1 MDYDKLLNKN
11 VIKILTVLEKEKNY
25 FNQISELSGIKSKNN
40 LLKNLDLMVSFK
52 ILKKEKN
59 KSNTFYF
66 VNYENQFCLSL
77 LQLINNLKFQK
88 LPFERR
94 KAVLDLVDREKPLMC
109 VLFGSSAKGNFKKES
124 DLDLLLVFDK
134 KRNVDVKEISSRYG
148 VKMNVIVLEFSE
160 IDINDETIKH
170 IFKSGY
176 CLVGCRYFYGLCKS
190 GI

>member
-11 VIKILTVLEKEKNY
+11 VIKILTVLKKKCY

-40 LLKNLDLMVSFK
+40 LLKNLDLMVSLK
-52 ILKKEKN
+52 VLKKEKN
-59 KSNTFYF
+59 KSNTFYS

-77 LQLINNLKFQK
+77 LQLININKFQK

-94 KAVLDLVDREKPLMC
+94 KSVLDLINEVKPLMC

-134 KRNVDVKEISSRYG
+134 KKEVDIKEISSRYG
-148 VKMNVIVLEFSE
+148 VRINVIVLGFSE
-160 IDINDETIKH
+160 ININDETVKH
-170 IFKSGY
+170 IFKTGY
-176 CLVGCRYFYGLCKS
+176 CVIGYNYFYEVFKS
-190 GI
+190 V